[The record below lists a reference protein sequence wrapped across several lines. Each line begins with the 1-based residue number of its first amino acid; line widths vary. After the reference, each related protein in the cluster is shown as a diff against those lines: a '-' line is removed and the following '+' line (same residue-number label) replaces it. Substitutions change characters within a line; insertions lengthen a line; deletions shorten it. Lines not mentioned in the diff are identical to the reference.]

1 MASKIVNYINE
12 TKAELKGVNWLTK
25 KQIMTYTIMVI
36 AASLGVAV
44 FLGVFDMASAYLL
57 KKFVL

>member
-1 MASKIVNYINE
+1 MASKITNYIRE

-25 KQIMTYTIMVI
+25 KQIFIYTIMVI
-36 AASLGVAV
+36 VASLGVAI
-44 FLGVFDMASAYLL
+44 FLGVFDMASAFLL